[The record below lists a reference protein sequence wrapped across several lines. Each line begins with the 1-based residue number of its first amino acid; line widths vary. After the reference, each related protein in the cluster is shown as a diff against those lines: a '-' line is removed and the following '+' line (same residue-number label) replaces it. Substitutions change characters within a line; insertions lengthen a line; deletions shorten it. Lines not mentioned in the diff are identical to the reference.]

1 MPPLKLEV
9 ELLEEIFM
17 KIQAGTKQD
26 LRYLVTNLL
35 ISQNHNTEFLYLM
48 IVNMVLLLETK
59 PLVFLFLKQVNFLG
73 HKQIK

>member
-1 MPPLKLEV
+1 MPHSKLEV

-59 PLVFLFLKQVNFLG
+59 PLVFLYLKQVNFLG

>member
-1 MPPLKLEV
+1 MPPSKLEV

>member
-59 PLVFLFLKQVNFLG
+59 PLVFLYLKQVNFLG

>member
-1 MPPLKLEV
+1 MPPSKLEV
-9 ELLEEIFM
+9 ELLEEVFM

>member
-1 MPPLKLEV
+1 MPHSKLEV

>member
-1 MPPLKLEV
+1 MPPSKLEA

-26 LRYLVTNLL
+26 LRSSVTNLL